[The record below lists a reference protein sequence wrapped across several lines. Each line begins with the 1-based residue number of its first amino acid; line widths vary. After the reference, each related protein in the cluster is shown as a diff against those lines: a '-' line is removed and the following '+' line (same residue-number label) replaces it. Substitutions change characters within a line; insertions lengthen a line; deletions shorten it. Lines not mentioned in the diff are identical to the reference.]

1 MNYNPRMGFSEQ
13 DYHLLKTHQSS
24 GGSGSAIK
32 QELLTDNVLSIS
44 FDNQHNYMFDLV
56 CDCYLEG
63 DSSFSGSS
71 GCRVSKVG
79 TANPQNIDGVSRMTI
94 SVATNSD
101 TGTQGQIEWGGVKY
115 NITCS
120 SGSSWTITLPN
131 GYFYNGVKT
140 EVGDPGVVL

>member
-1 MNYNPRMGFSEQ
+1 MNYNPRMGFNEQ

-24 GGSGSAIK
+24 GSGSAIK
-32 QELLTDNVLSIS
+32 QELLTDIS

-63 DSSFSGSS
+63 SYSFTGST
-71 GCRVSKVG
+71 GCKVSKVG
-79 TANPQNIDGVSRMTI
+79 TANPTTVENVSRMTI
-94 SVATNSD
+94 SVATNTD
-101 TGTQGQIEWGGVKY
+101 NGTRGQIEWGGVRW

-120 SGSSWTITLPN
+120 SGSNWTIDLPV

-140 EVGDPGVVL
+140 EVGDPGVTM